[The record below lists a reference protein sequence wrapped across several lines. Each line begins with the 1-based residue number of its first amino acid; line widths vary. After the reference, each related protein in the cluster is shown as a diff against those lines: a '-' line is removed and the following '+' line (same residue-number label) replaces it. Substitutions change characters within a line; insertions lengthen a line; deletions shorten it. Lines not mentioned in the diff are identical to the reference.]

1 MGAAVPRGR
10 AKPKGTILNRAS
22 PEPLYRQL
30 AGQLETAIREGILAP
45 GDRLESE
52 TALMA
57 RYGVSRITLRQAVDD
72 LVRKH
77 LLVRKQG
84 KGTFVT
90 TPPVRHDLSRRHG
103 LLASLFAQADNAS
116 ARLVRYGLVKPP
128 ADVAKSMQLKPGEP
142 ALAVDRLYMIGRKP
156 VVLAHGWLTET
167 AARITRAKAELIAT
181 EDMLREAGLAV
192 ATSHVT
198 LRAQAAGEA
207 IGKLLRVSPRTPLLL
222 LERTTTGPDGTINEF
237 GRIYFCSDSYEVV
250 LSHHEAGLF
259 GIQPMRAHAHAQVT

>member
-1 MGAAVPRGR
+1 MRSGRPKPGA
-10 AKPKGTILNRAS
+10 TLNRTS

-30 AGQLETAIREGILAP
+30 AGRLEAAIRNGTLAP
-45 GDRLESE
+45 GDRIEAE

-90 TPPVRHDLSRRHG
+90 APPVRHDLSRRHG

-116 ARLVRYGLVKPP
+116 ARLIRYGLVKPST
-128 ADVAKSMQLKPGEP
+128 DVASAMQLKAGEP
-142 ALAVDRLYMIGRKP
+142 ALAVDRIYMIGGKP
-156 VVLAHGWLTET
+156 VVLALGWLTG
-167 AARITRAKAELIAT
+167 AAAGIPRAKAELIAT
-181 EDMLREAGLAV
+181 EDILREAGLAI

-207 IGKLLRVSPRTPLLL
+207 IGKLLRVSARAPLLL
-222 LERTTTGPDGTINEF
+222 LERTTRAHDGAVNEF
-237 GRIYFCSDSYEVV
+237 GRIYFCSDCYEIVI
-250 LSHHEAGLF
+250 SHREAGLF
-259 GIQPMRAHAHAQVT
+259 GIQPMRARAEAT